1 MGNAAGHR
9 LIAPKPSAAVLVAGL
24 LGSASLALSEP
35 IHFDG
40 VDGPPAWAGRVEV
53 AIRDSLLRRNAD
65 LWPLDSLEWLKA
77 RNEWNGSQRDPQKI
91 AVLAKRTKRTTVAW
105 VKSAAPVATFDRPW
119 WSLLWTRR
127 IWTLQADIYLAD
139 ATGQPKTSRLSLE
152 KKVWLGFTGTNGADL
167 WPVTEPERS
176 RAEAELLAELAGLA
190 ARNISESGATKEP

>member
-1 MGNAAGHR
+1 MVAA
-9 LIAPKPSAAVLVAGL
+9 SATRA
-24 LGSASLALSEP
+24 EP

-40 VDGPPAWAGRVEV
+40 VDAPPAWAGRLES

-91 AVLAKRTKRTTVAW
+91 AALAKRTKRTAVAW
-105 VKSAAPVATFDRPW
+105 VRSTAPAARFDRPL

-127 IWTLQADIYLAD
+127 IWTLQADIFLAD
-139 ATGQPKTSRLSLE
+139 ATGQPKTTRLSLE

-176 RAEAELLAELAGLA
+176 RAEADMLAELAGLA
-190 ARNISESGATKEP
+190 AQTISESGATKSP

>member
-1 MGNAAGHR
+1 MGSPAGRR
-9 LIAPKPSAAVLVAGL
+9 LNTSSRAPRILLAGILASAAV
-24 LGSASLALSEP
+24 ALSEP

-77 RNEWNGSQRDPQKI
+77 RNEWSGSQRDPQKI
-91 AVLAKRTKRTTVAW
+91 AALAKRTRRTTVAW
-105 VKSAAPVATFDRPW
+105 VRSAAPEARFDRPW

-139 ATGQPKTSRLSLE
+139 ATGQPKTSRVALE
-152 KKVWLGFTGTNGADL
+152 KRVWLGFTGTNGADL
-167 WPVTEPERS
+167 WPVTEPERM
-176 RAEAELLAELAGLA
+176 RAEAALLAELAGIA
-190 ARNISESGATKEP
+190 AQSISESGAAKEP

>member
-1 MGNAAGHR
+1 MSQVALVLLAGV
-9 LIAPKPSAAVLVAGL
+9 LAV
-24 LGSASLALSEP
+24 ASSVRAEP

-40 VDGPPAWAGRVEV
+40 VDGPPAWAGRLET

-91 AVLAKRTKRTTVAW
+91 AALARRTKRTTVAW
-105 VKSAAPVATFDRPW
+105 VQSTAPMARFDRPF

-139 ATGQPKTSRLSLE
+139 ATGQPKTSRLTLE

-176 RAEAELLAELAGLA
+176 RAEADMLAELAGLA
-190 ARNISESGATKEP
+190 AQNISESGATKSP

>member
-1 MGNAAGHR
+1 MSQVALVLLAGV
-9 LIAPKPSAAVLVAGL
+9 LAV
-24 LGSASLALSEP
+24 ASSVRAEP

-40 VDGPPAWAGRVEV
+40 VDGPPAWAGRLEK

-77 RNEWNGSQRDPQKI
+77 RNEWNGSQRDPQKV
-91 AVLAKRTKRTTVAW
+91 AALARRTKRTTVAW
-105 VKSAAPVATFDRPW
+105 VQSTAPMARFDRPL

-176 RAEAELLAELAGLA
+176 RAEADMLAELAGLA
-190 ARNISESGATKEP
+190 AQNISESGATKSP